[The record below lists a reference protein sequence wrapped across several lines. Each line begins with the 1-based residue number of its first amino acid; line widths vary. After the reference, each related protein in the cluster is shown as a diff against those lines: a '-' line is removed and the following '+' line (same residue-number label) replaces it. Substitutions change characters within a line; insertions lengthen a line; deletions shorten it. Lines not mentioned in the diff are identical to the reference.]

1 MQAISLEIGLHLP
14 EYETVVKRTKP
25 ITGKKI
31 LMWFHSDEEQLK
43 DYFGDRE
50 CFWRIGEL
58 ELWVQFLTRILTC
71 S

>member
-14 EYETVVKRTKP
+14 EYETVVKRTKS
-25 ITGKKI
+25 ITEKKI

-50 CFWRIGEL
+50 CFWRIGIMGTVLDQNINLFL
-58 ELWVQFLTRILTC
+58 EN
-71 S
+71 

>member
-31 LMWFHSDEEQLK
+31 LMWFHSDEEQPK

-58 ELWVQFLTRILTC
+58 ENWNYGY
-71 S
+71 SS